1 MVTNRI
7 DAAMF
12 QRAFLAAAKRL
23 EAKKEWINELNVFPV
38 PDGDTGTN
46 MTLTIMSAAKEVAG
60 LEQPDLKTL
69 AKAVSSGSLRG
80 ARGNSGVILSQL
92 LRGFTKEIQ
101 EAGQIDPQILS
112 RAMVRGTET
121 AYKAVMKPKEGTI
134 LTVARGM
141 SEKGA
146 ELAEQTEDILEMIR
160 GVIEAGEE
168 ALRQTP
174 ELLPVLKE
182 AGVVDSGGQGLMEAV
197 KGAFDGLTGKEM
209 DLSIE
214 EARPVVR
221 AAAQTASG
229 EEIRFGYCTEFII
242 NLEKEF
248 SEEEELKLKDY
259 FSSIGDCVVVVSDD
273 EIVKVHV
280 HTNHPGLAFEKGLT
294 YGSLSRMKVDNM
306 REEHEERLI
315 QDAEK
320 VAAKQAAK
328 RRTEPA
334 PKEKDYGFVAVSSGE
349 GLGEI
354 FYGIGADLIIE
365 GGQTMNPSTED
376 LLNAVAKV
384 PARTIF
390 ILPNNK
396 NIIMAAQQA
405 AELAKEK
412 NVIVI
417 PSKTIP
423 QGITALV
430 NFMPDLPAQENT
442 ENMIREMGHVKTI
455 QVTYAVRS
463 TVIDGK
469 EIHEGDR
476 IGIGDQGLLAV
487 GATAEETA
495 LASLKELVDDGSE
508 LITIYAGGSVSE
520 EEAGQLAQLVKQQFQ
535 AVEVDLQ
542 QGGQPVYDYLLSIE

>member
-214 EARPVVR
+214 EARPAVR
-221 AAAQTASG
+221 AAAQTASK

-315 QDAEK
+315 QGAEK
-320 VAAKQAAK
+320 VAAKQAAE
-328 RRTEPA
+328 RRTVPA

-384 PARTIF
+384 PAHTIF

-487 GATAEETA
+487 GTTAEETA

>member
-1 MVTNRI
+1 M
-7 DAAMF
+7 
-12 QRAFLAAAKRL
+12 
-23 EAKKEWINELNVFPV
+23 
-38 PDGDTGTN
+38 
-46 MTLTIMSAAKEVAG
+46 
-60 LEQPDLKTL
+60 
-69 AKAVSSGSLRG
+69 
-80 ARGNSGVILSQL
+80 
-92 LRGFTKEIQ
+92 
-101 EAGQIDPQILS
+101 
-112 RAMVRGTET
+112 
-121 AYKAVMKPKEGTI
+121 
-134 LTVARGM
+134 
-141 SEKGA
+141 
-146 ELAEQTEDILEMIR
+146 
-160 GVIEAGEE
+160 
-168 ALRQTP
+168 
-174 ELLPVLKE
+174 
-182 AGVVDSGGQGLMEAV
+182 
-197 KGAFDGLTGKEM
+197 
-209 DLSIE
+209 
-214 EARPVVR
+214 
-221 AAAQTASG
+221 
-229 EEIRFGYCTEFII
+229 
-242 NLEKEF
+242 
-248 SEEEELKLKDY
+248 
-259 FSSIGDCVVVVSDD
+259 VVSDD

-542 QGGQPVYDYLLSIE
+542 QGDQPVYDYLLSIE